1 MDAQKRAPLLETC
14 LVSEREARYNNQTC
28 RHVSPHAA
36 EWRSLQL
43 RVTACRILSTLRALS
58 SLRSLARCVR
68 HTIFACICVYLDVF
82 SCICAFLHI
91 CACTCSYLRVF
102 ARICAYLQVSA
113 RICTYFVRLCAF
125 LLVSARICTYSQELL
140 KIMSKCSKK
149 GSQNDPQNRPKTIP
163 KSTPGGSQDGVW
175 LLRVFGVNFG
185 SFEQLSRGPKLTKN
199 HAKNNARI

>member
-1 MDAQKRAPLLETC
+1 MPKKSTFLNPFWKTC
-14 LVSEREARYNNQTC
+14 LVSEREARDNNQTC

-43 RVTACRILSTLRALS
+43 LVTACRILSTLRALS
-58 SLRSLARCVR
+58 SLRSLARCAR
-68 HTIFACICVYLDVF
+68 HTIMQHLRVSVYLCICVYLDVF
-82 SCICAFLHI
+82 AYICAYLHV

-102 ARICAYLQVSA
+102 ACICAYLRVSA

-125 LLVSARICTYSQELL
+125 VLVSARICAYLQESL
-140 KIMSKCSKK
+140 KIMSKCSQK
-149 GSQNDPQNRPKTIP
+149 GPQNDPQNRPKTTP

-185 SFEQLSRGPKLTKN
+185 SFEQLSRGPKTY
-199 HAKNNARI
+199 